1 MTFVNH
7 DFPLANE
14 LLVVDETDTPIEG
27 VQIQIFDSTEYQA
40 GNFTTVLGGTITD
53 IEGKW
58 VDPIEVPDGGSYVVL
73 FQKYSEYGP
82 KHVEITT

>member
-1 MTFVNH
+1 MAFINH
-7 DFPLANE
+7 DFPLVDE
-14 LLVVDETDTPIEG
+14 LLVVDETDEPIEG
-27 VQIQIFDSTEYQA
+27 AQIQIFDNVQYQA
-40 GNFTTVLGGTITD
+40 GDYTTVLGNTISD

-82 KHVEITT
+82 KHVDITT

>member
-1 MTFVNH
+1 MTFVNQ

-14 LLVVDETDTPIEG
+14 LLVVDETNAPIAG
-27 VQIQIFDSTEYQA
+27 VKIQIFESTAYQA
-40 GNFTTVLGGTITD
+40 GDFSNVLGGTTTD

-58 VDPIEVPDGGSYVVL
+58 VDPIEVPDGGSYVVQ
-73 FQKYSEYGP
+73 FQKYSEYNP